1 MTAHKLDTRGLVC
14 PLPVLKARKVLLS
27 MPAGAQLEVVV
38 SDARAPRDFAD
49 YCLENG
55 HKLLSQSEKDGVYTL
70 LIER

>member
-1 MTAHKLDTRGLVC
+1 MTPRKLDTCGLIC

-27 MPAGAQLEVVV
+27 LPPGAQLEVTA
-38 SDARAPRDFAD
+38 SDARAPHDFAD

-55 HKLLSQSEKDGVYTL
+55 HKLLSQNESGGVFTL